1 MTDSSGGL
9 IIRGADNKVRIKPVG
24 VSSHGNKQK
33 QHGDYEPPAPNSTS
47 AMANCPLPHQQSQS
61 ESERIIREI
70 GPYDVLTGRS
80 SECFNNIGNR
90 RFRVT
95 ISLNLKEYMEATTR
109 DDKSWVIASVV
120 RKMREEIGYR
130 FLKKVTVAGKP
141 AVAKQ
146 AKATT
151 TTKKKFIRKKKGMD
165 VPTEISYYY
174 LEVGERKM
182 REKVG
187 HALRDLSVQLQSPP
201 IPSTPTTTTS
211 TSSKNGASTSCG
223 KKRKPCS
230 EPSQGVPP
238 SSLDG
243 LTTQTLPFPPHY
255 ELTSGRLSSKRQV
268 SSSPLPVP
276 ELKDADEEDGD
287 VGDGEDALDRG
298 DRNDSDNECL
308 NDIWSKWDKD
318 APRLDMDPIFPPV
331 YDVADDSGF

>member
-1 MTDSSGGL
+1 MTDSSGGS
-9 IIRGADNKVRIKPVG
+9 IRGADHEARIKPVG
-24 VSSHGNKQK
+24 VVSSHGNMQ
-33 QHGDYEPPAPNSTS
+33 QDGDGEPPAPNHTTS
-47 AMANCPLPHQQSQS
+47 SMVHCPLPQQQPQS

-90 RFRVT
+90 RFRIT

-109 DDKSWVIASVV
+109 DDKSWVIANVV
-120 RKMREEIGYR
+120 RKMREEVGYR

-151 TTKKKFIRKKKGMD
+151 TSKKKIMRKKKGMD
-165 VPTEISYYY
+165 VASRSSDEISYYY

-201 IPSTPTTTTS
+201 VSSPPPTTTS
-211 TSSKNGASTSCG
+211 SSSKNGASTTSCG
-223 KKRKPCS
+223 KKRKQCCRP
-230 EPSQGVPP
+230 PQGVP
-238 SSLDG
+238 SSSSDG
-243 LTTQTLPFPPHY
+243 LTTTPTLPFPPHY
-255 ELTSGRLSSKRQV
+255 ELATGRPSSKQRQV

-276 ELKDADEEDGD
+276 ELKDVDDEYD
-287 VGDGEDALDRG
+287 DALY
-298 DRNDSDNECL
+298 
-308 NDIWSKWDKD
+308 
-318 APRLDMDPIFPPV
+318 V
-331 YDVADDSGF
+331 